1 MILKKSRLQK
11 FAKIKSRPKTSRQG
25 ADRNY
30 NYPDW
35 IMTLKFMKSDI
46 PSYFEVDYF
55 TLSLFVIHNPLM
67 FQHNYSHEE
76 EVYLPKVLRLYN

>member
-1 MILKKSRLQK
+1 MQK
-11 FAKIKSRPKTSRQG
+11 FAKIKSRPNTSRQG

-55 TLSLFVIHNPLM
+55 TLSLFVIYNPLM

-76 EVYLPKVLRLYN
+76 EVHLPKVLRLYN